1 MNGLLAFL
9 SNRISRVERDSHP
22 IDSTADCNFDDAQVK
37 HSSAICDLRHY
48 SKREY
53 DIYGI
58 QVDYGTFIQSR
69 AAGGLADHCGISRS
83 YVPFLCSAH
92 EIARSRLLHGT

>member
-69 AAGGLADHCGISRS
+69 AAFAATDSVRS
-83 YVPFLCSAH
+83 TGRRVPSVRSAH
-92 EIARSRLLHGT
+92 KIARSRLLQGA